1 MRDNGRNRWR
11 YLASAMLVV
20 GGAELAHAELPPQ
33 AKQDAPV
40 VVDGIVREVYRSP
53 RQTNTDYV
61 VQIEVQGTQLGKA
74 PQERLRLDVP
84 APGDDVYVHVFQR
97 REDAP
102 KVPSAGGHRA
112 IPSEGTPVRAY
123 LYPRSQGGWGG
134 AYPDW
139 FEVNN
144 NLRAAAEEVEPAAA
158 EAVAAGPG
166 AAPAMTLEGLP
177 KFFALLGI
185 EGQLVNAGGRVA
197 LQAAD
202 VVANSPAALA
212 GVEPKDV
219 ILEVNGTPLND
230 LNKLVESIQR
240 GGEILKLGVLDS
252 RTGKVLPVELNL
264 ARAAVP
270 PQGRAPLENIPSL
283 PPVGGVAADAGPR
296 DLGIDAETV
305 ALGLRQAL
313 RVSHVAPGSLAQK
326 AGIEPGDVIVD
337 ADGLPVST
345 PTSLMRAL
353 NDAQGT
359 LTLTIRDVKSGKNT
373 PIEIPVGGAAPVAPA
388 GNAPQTKV
396 GGIGLVADPIFV
408 GGRVALKVTEVQPG
422 SPAAKAGFEP
432 GDVIAAVNDR
442 SVDSV
447 DQIVAVAKK
456 MGPKLKV
463 TVLDVRTRKPS
474 VVDFDLNA
482 R

>member
-1 MRDNGRNRWR
+1 M
-11 YLASAMLVV
+11 
-20 GGAELAHAELPPQ
+20 
-33 AKQDAPV
+33 
-40 VVDGIVREVYRSP
+40 
-53 RQTNTDYV
+53 
-61 VQIEVQGTQLGKA
+61 
-74 PQERLRLDVP
+74 
-84 APGDDVYVHVFQR
+84 
-97 REDAP
+97 
-102 KVPSAGGHRA
+102 
-112 IPSEGTPVRAY
+112 
-123 LYPRSQGGWGG
+123 
-134 AYPDW
+134 
-139 FEVNN
+139 
-144 NLRAAAEEVEPAAA
+144 
-158 EAVAAGPG
+158 
-166 AAPAMTLEGLP
+166 
-177 KFFALLGI
+177 
-185 EGQLVNAGGRVA
+185 
-197 LQAAD
+197 
-202 VVANSPAALA
+202 
-212 GVEPKDV
+212 
-219 ILEVNGTPLND
+219 
-230 LNKLVESIQR
+230 
-240 GGEILKLGVLDS
+240 
-252 RTGKVLPVELNL
+252 
-264 ARAAVP
+264 
-270 PQGRAPLENIPSL
+270 
-283 PPVGGVAADAGPR
+283 
-296 DLGIDAETV
+296 
-305 ALGLRQAL
+305 
-313 RVSHVAPGSLAQK
+313 APGSLAQK